1 MLDES
6 SIIQNEG
13 AKRSKFVLG
22 LHPDNVILL
31 SGTPTAGKY
40 EKLWSQL
47 HLLGWGIS
55 KDLFYKQY
63 VTTEWMEDSQSGFR
77 IKVVTGYKNVDR
89 LKAKLAQHG
98 AVFMKSEDVFTLP
111 EQSFI
116 SVTSKIPGC
125 YKKFMRDDVIT
136 IDGREYVG
144 DTTLSK
150 RIYARMMCSFLN
162 RERVAAFV
170 DLVHS
175 TEDRLIVFYNFNEEL
190 NTMLEALTTYTG
202 EMERPCSIING
213 EKNDLTAYDQY
224 ENSITFIQY
233 QAGSMGVNLQKAN
246 KIIYF
251 SLTDRS
257 ELFEQSKKR
266 IHRIGQTQ
274 PCFYYQMIC
283 PGTVEEDI
291 LEALKMR
298 KDYTDELFK
307 AYQRRTIAN
316 RIITSWVIIALIF
329 SVVGFAIGAVSHSS
343 KPKTETLIYGRAA
356 DGKIFDGDMSVSYES
371 EDTLFVPLGVPLDSD
386 VQEFIYYLSK
396 GYNMDFTFVMAI
408 IQQESGYQPDAVSN
422 TDDYGL
428 MQINKVN
435 HGYITD
441 EIGVTNY
448 LDPYENVRAGM
459 FILRK
464 LFEKYETPEKVL
476 MAYNL
481 GESGAKALWD
491 KGVFETNYSKSVQ
504 RIQSE
509 LNNMKG

>member
-1 MLDES
+1 M
-6 SIIQNEG
+6 NC
-13 AKRSKFVLG
+13 SK
-22 LHPDNVILL
+22 P
-31 SGTPTAGKY
+31 
-40 EKLWSQL
+40 
-47 HLLGWGIS
+47 
-55 KDLFYKQY
+55 
-63 VTTEWMEDSQSGFR
+63 
-77 IKVVTGYKNVDR
+77 IK
-89 LKAKLAQHG
+89 
-98 AVFMKSEDVFTLP
+98 
-111 EQSFI
+111 
-116 SVTSKIPGC
+116 
-125 YKKFMRDDVIT
+125 
-136 IDGREYVG
+136 
-144 DTTLSK
+144 
-150 RIYARMMCSFLN
+150 
-162 RERVAAFV
+162 
-170 DLVHS
+170 
-175 TEDRLIVFYNFNEEL
+175 
-190 NTMLEALTTYTG
+190 
-202 EMERPCSIING
+202 
-213 EKNDLTAYDQY
+213 
-224 ENSITFIQY
+224 
-233 QAGSMGVNLQKAN
+233 
-246 KIIYF
+246 
-251 SLTDRS
+251 
-257 ELFEQSKKR
+257 
-266 IHRIGQTQ
+266 
-274 PCFYYQMIC
+274 
-283 PGTVEEDI
+283 
-291 LEALKMR
+291 
-298 KDYTDELFK
+298 
-307 AYQRRTIAN
+307 RRTIAN

-329 SVVGFAIGAVSHSS
+329 SVVGFAIGAGFHSS

-356 DGKIFDGDMSVSYES
+356 DGKIFDGHMSVSYES

-481 GESGAKALWD
+481 GESGAKALWN

>member
-1 MLDES
+1 M
-6 SIIQNEG
+6 NC
-13 AKRSKFVLG
+13 SK
-22 LHPDNVILL
+22 P
-31 SGTPTAGKY
+31 
-40 EKLWSQL
+40 
-47 HLLGWGIS
+47 
-55 KDLFYKQY
+55 
-63 VTTEWMEDSQSGFR
+63 
-77 IKVVTGYKNVDR
+77 IK
-89 LKAKLAQHG
+89 
-98 AVFMKSEDVFTLP
+98 
-111 EQSFI
+111 
-116 SVTSKIPGC
+116 
-125 YKKFMRDDVIT
+125 
-136 IDGREYVG
+136 
-144 DTTLSK
+144 
-150 RIYARMMCSFLN
+150 
-162 RERVAAFV
+162 
-170 DLVHS
+170 
-175 TEDRLIVFYNFNEEL
+175 
-190 NTMLEALTTYTG
+190 
-202 EMERPCSIING
+202 
-213 EKNDLTAYDQY
+213 
-224 ENSITFIQY
+224 
-233 QAGSMGVNLQKAN
+233 
-246 KIIYF
+246 
-251 SLTDRS
+251 
-257 ELFEQSKKR
+257 
-266 IHRIGQTQ
+266 
-274 PCFYYQMIC
+274 
-283 PGTVEEDI
+283 
-291 LEALKMR
+291 
-298 KDYTDELFK
+298 
-307 AYQRRTIAN
+307 RRTIAN

-329 SVVGFAIGAVSHSS
+329 SVVGFAIGAASHSS
-343 KPKTETLIYGRAA
+343 KPKTETLIYGRVA

-371 EDTLFVPLGVPLDSD
+371 EDTLFVPLDVPLDSD

>member
-1 MLDES
+1 M
-6 SIIQNEG
+6 NC
-13 AKRSKFVLG
+13 SK
-22 LHPDNVILL
+22 P
-31 SGTPTAGKY
+31 
-40 EKLWSQL
+40 
-47 HLLGWGIS
+47 
-55 KDLFYKQY
+55 
-63 VTTEWMEDSQSGFR
+63 
-77 IKVVTGYKNVDR
+77 IK
-89 LKAKLAQHG
+89 
-98 AVFMKSEDVFTLP
+98 
-111 EQSFI
+111 
-116 SVTSKIPGC
+116 
-125 YKKFMRDDVIT
+125 
-136 IDGREYVG
+136 
-144 DTTLSK
+144 
-150 RIYARMMCSFLN
+150 
-162 RERVAAFV
+162 
-170 DLVHS
+170 
-175 TEDRLIVFYNFNEEL
+175 
-190 NTMLEALTTYTG
+190 
-202 EMERPCSIING
+202 
-213 EKNDLTAYDQY
+213 
-224 ENSITFIQY
+224 
-233 QAGSMGVNLQKAN
+233 
-246 KIIYF
+246 
-251 SLTDRS
+251 
-257 ELFEQSKKR
+257 
-266 IHRIGQTQ
+266 
-274 PCFYYQMIC
+274 
-283 PGTVEEDI
+283 
-291 LEALKMR
+291 
-298 KDYTDELFK
+298 
-307 AYQRRTIAN
+307 RRTIAN

-329 SVVGFAIGAVSHSS
+329 SVVGFAIGAVFHSS
-343 KPKTETLIYGRAA
+343 KPKTETEILIYGRSA

-408 IQQESGYQPDAVSN
+408 IQQESGYQLDAVSN

>member
-1 MLDES
+1 MNCL
-6 SIIQNEG
+6 
-13 AKRSKFVLG
+13 K
-22 LHPDNVILL
+22 P
-31 SGTPTAGKY
+31 
-40 EKLWSQL
+40 
-47 HLLGWGIS
+47 
-55 KDLFYKQY
+55 
-63 VTTEWMEDSQSGFR
+63 
-77 IKVVTGYKNVDR
+77 IK
-89 LKAKLAQHG
+89 
-98 AVFMKSEDVFTLP
+98 
-111 EQSFI
+111 
-116 SVTSKIPGC
+116 
-125 YKKFMRDDVIT
+125 
-136 IDGREYVG
+136 
-144 DTTLSK
+144 
-150 RIYARMMCSFLN
+150 
-162 RERVAAFV
+162 
-170 DLVHS
+170 
-175 TEDRLIVFYNFNEEL
+175 
-190 NTMLEALTTYTG
+190 
-202 EMERPCSIING
+202 
-213 EKNDLTAYDQY
+213 
-224 ENSITFIQY
+224 
-233 QAGSMGVNLQKAN
+233 
-246 KIIYF
+246 
-251 SLTDRS
+251 
-257 ELFEQSKKR
+257 
-266 IHRIGQTQ
+266 
-274 PCFYYQMIC
+274 
-283 PGTVEEDI
+283 
-291 LEALKMR
+291 
-298 KDYTDELFK
+298 
-307 AYQRRTIAN
+307 RRTIAN

-329 SVVGFAIGAVSHSS
+329 SVAGFAIGVVSHSS

-356 DGKIFDGDMSVSYES
+356 DGKIFDGDMFVSYES

>member
-1 MLDES
+1 MSCL
-6 SIIQNEG
+6 
-13 AKRSKFVLG
+13 K
-22 LHPDNVILL
+22 P
-31 SGTPTAGKY
+31 
-40 EKLWSQL
+40 
-47 HLLGWGIS
+47 
-55 KDLFYKQY
+55 
-63 VTTEWMEDSQSGFR
+63 
-77 IKVVTGYKNVDR
+77 IK
-89 LKAKLAQHG
+89 
-98 AVFMKSEDVFTLP
+98 
-111 EQSFI
+111 
-116 SVTSKIPGC
+116 
-125 YKKFMRDDVIT
+125 
-136 IDGREYVG
+136 
-144 DTTLSK
+144 
-150 RIYARMMCSFLN
+150 
-162 RERVAAFV
+162 
-170 DLVHS
+170 
-175 TEDRLIVFYNFNEEL
+175 
-190 NTMLEALTTYTG
+190 
-202 EMERPCSIING
+202 
-213 EKNDLTAYDQY
+213 
-224 ENSITFIQY
+224 
-233 QAGSMGVNLQKAN
+233 
-246 KIIYF
+246 
-251 SLTDRS
+251 
-257 ELFEQSKKR
+257 
-266 IHRIGQTQ
+266 
-274 PCFYYQMIC
+274 
-283 PGTVEEDI
+283 
-291 LEALKMR
+291 
-298 KDYTDELFK
+298 
-307 AYQRRTIAN
+307 RRTIAN

-329 SVVGFAIGAVSHSS
+329 SIVGFAIGAVSHSS
-343 KPKTETLIYGRAA
+343 KPKTETLIYGRVA

>member
-1 MLDES
+1 M
-6 SIIQNEG
+6 NC
-13 AKRSKFVLG
+13 SK
-22 LHPDNVILL
+22 P
-31 SGTPTAGKY
+31 
-40 EKLWSQL
+40 
-47 HLLGWGIS
+47 
-55 KDLFYKQY
+55 
-63 VTTEWMEDSQSGFR
+63 
-77 IKVVTGYKNVDR
+77 IK
-89 LKAKLAQHG
+89 
-98 AVFMKSEDVFTLP
+98 
-111 EQSFI
+111 
-116 SVTSKIPGC
+116 
-125 YKKFMRDDVIT
+125 
-136 IDGREYVG
+136 
-144 DTTLSK
+144 
-150 RIYARMMCSFLN
+150 
-162 RERVAAFV
+162 
-170 DLVHS
+170 
-175 TEDRLIVFYNFNEEL
+175 
-190 NTMLEALTTYTG
+190 
-202 EMERPCSIING
+202 
-213 EKNDLTAYDQY
+213 
-224 ENSITFIQY
+224 
-233 QAGSMGVNLQKAN
+233 
-246 KIIYF
+246 
-251 SLTDRS
+251 
-257 ELFEQSKKR
+257 
-266 IHRIGQTQ
+266 
-274 PCFYYQMIC
+274 
-283 PGTVEEDI
+283 
-291 LEALKMR
+291 
-298 KDYTDELFK
+298 
-307 AYQRRTIAN
+307 RRTIAN

-329 SVVGFAIGAVSHSS
+329 SIAGFAIGAVSHSS
-343 KPKTETLIYGRAA
+343 KPKTETLIYGRVA

-481 GESGAKALWD
+481 GESGAKALWG

>member
-1 MLDES
+1 M
-6 SIIQNEG
+6 NC
-13 AKRSKFVLG
+13 SK
-22 LHPDNVILL
+22 P
-31 SGTPTAGKY
+31 
-40 EKLWSQL
+40 
-47 HLLGWGIS
+47 
-55 KDLFYKQY
+55 
-63 VTTEWMEDSQSGFR
+63 
-77 IKVVTGYKNVDR
+77 IK
-89 LKAKLAQHG
+89 
-98 AVFMKSEDVFTLP
+98 
-111 EQSFI
+111 
-116 SVTSKIPGC
+116 
-125 YKKFMRDDVIT
+125 
-136 IDGREYVG
+136 
-144 DTTLSK
+144 
-150 RIYARMMCSFLN
+150 
-162 RERVAAFV
+162 
-170 DLVHS
+170 
-175 TEDRLIVFYNFNEEL
+175 
-190 NTMLEALTTYTG
+190 
-202 EMERPCSIING
+202 
-213 EKNDLTAYDQY
+213 
-224 ENSITFIQY
+224 
-233 QAGSMGVNLQKAN
+233 
-246 KIIYF
+246 
-251 SLTDRS
+251 
-257 ELFEQSKKR
+257 
-266 IHRIGQTQ
+266 
-274 PCFYYQMIC
+274 
-283 PGTVEEDI
+283 
-291 LEALKMR
+291 
-298 KDYTDELFK
+298 
-307 AYQRRTIAN
+307 RRTIAN

-329 SVVGFAIGAVSHSS
+329 SVAGFAIGAVSHSS

-408 IQQESGYQPDAVSN
+408 IQQESGYRPDAVSN

>member
-1 MLDES
+1 MNCL
-6 SIIQNEG
+6 
-13 AKRSKFVLG
+13 K
-22 LHPDNVILL
+22 P
-31 SGTPTAGKY
+31 
-40 EKLWSQL
+40 
-47 HLLGWGIS
+47 
-55 KDLFYKQY
+55 
-63 VTTEWMEDSQSGFR
+63 
-77 IKVVTGYKNVDR
+77 IK
-89 LKAKLAQHG
+89 
-98 AVFMKSEDVFTLP
+98 
-111 EQSFI
+111 
-116 SVTSKIPGC
+116 
-125 YKKFMRDDVIT
+125 
-136 IDGREYVG
+136 
-144 DTTLSK
+144 
-150 RIYARMMCSFLN
+150 
-162 RERVAAFV
+162 
-170 DLVHS
+170 
-175 TEDRLIVFYNFNEEL
+175 
-190 NTMLEALTTYTG
+190 
-202 EMERPCSIING
+202 
-213 EKNDLTAYDQY
+213 
-224 ENSITFIQY
+224 
-233 QAGSMGVNLQKAN
+233 
-246 KIIYF
+246 
-251 SLTDRS
+251 
-257 ELFEQSKKR
+257 
-266 IHRIGQTQ
+266 
-274 PCFYYQMIC
+274 
-283 PGTVEEDI
+283 
-291 LEALKMR
+291 
-298 KDYTDELFK
+298 
-307 AYQRRTIAN
+307 RRTIAN

-343 KPKTETLIYGRAA
+343 KPKTKTETLIYGRSA

>member
-1 MLDES
+1 M
-6 SIIQNEG
+6 NC
-13 AKRSKFVLG
+13 SK
-22 LHPDNVILL
+22 P
-31 SGTPTAGKY
+31 
-40 EKLWSQL
+40 
-47 HLLGWGIS
+47 
-55 KDLFYKQY
+55 
-63 VTTEWMEDSQSGFR
+63 
-77 IKVVTGYKNVDR
+77 IK
-89 LKAKLAQHG
+89 
-98 AVFMKSEDVFTLP
+98 
-111 EQSFI
+111 
-116 SVTSKIPGC
+116 
-125 YKKFMRDDVIT
+125 
-136 IDGREYVG
+136 
-144 DTTLSK
+144 
-150 RIYARMMCSFLN
+150 
-162 RERVAAFV
+162 
-170 DLVHS
+170 
-175 TEDRLIVFYNFNEEL
+175 
-190 NTMLEALTTYTG
+190 
-202 EMERPCSIING
+202 
-213 EKNDLTAYDQY
+213 
-224 ENSITFIQY
+224 
-233 QAGSMGVNLQKAN
+233 
-246 KIIYF
+246 
-251 SLTDRS
+251 
-257 ELFEQSKKR
+257 
-266 IHRIGQTQ
+266 
-274 PCFYYQMIC
+274 
-283 PGTVEEDI
+283 
-291 LEALKMR
+291 
-298 KDYTDELFK
+298 
-307 AYQRRTIAN
+307 RRTIAN

-329 SVVGFAIGAVSHSS
+329 SVVGFAIGAVSRSS

-408 IQQESGYQPDAVSN
+408 IQQKNGYQPDAVSN
-422 TDDYGL
+422 TNDYGL

>member
-1 MLDES
+1 M
-6 SIIQNEG
+6 NC
-13 AKRSKFVLG
+13 SK
-22 LHPDNVILL
+22 P
-31 SGTPTAGKY
+31 
-40 EKLWSQL
+40 
-47 HLLGWGIS
+47 
-55 KDLFYKQY
+55 
-63 VTTEWMEDSQSGFR
+63 
-77 IKVVTGYKNVDR
+77 IK
-89 LKAKLAQHG
+89 
-98 AVFMKSEDVFTLP
+98 
-111 EQSFI
+111 
-116 SVTSKIPGC
+116 
-125 YKKFMRDDVIT
+125 
-136 IDGREYVG
+136 
-144 DTTLSK
+144 
-150 RIYARMMCSFLN
+150 
-162 RERVAAFV
+162 
-170 DLVHS
+170 
-175 TEDRLIVFYNFNEEL
+175 
-190 NTMLEALTTYTG
+190 
-202 EMERPCSIING
+202 
-213 EKNDLTAYDQY
+213 
-224 ENSITFIQY
+224 
-233 QAGSMGVNLQKAN
+233 
-246 KIIYF
+246 
-251 SLTDRS
+251 
-257 ELFEQSKKR
+257 
-266 IHRIGQTQ
+266 
-274 PCFYYQMIC
+274 
-283 PGTVEEDI
+283 
-291 LEALKMR
+291 
-298 KDYTDELFK
+298 
-307 AYQRRTIAN
+307 RRTIAN

-343 KPKTETLIYGRAA
+343 KPKTETLIYGRVA

-386 VQEFIYYLSK
+386 VQEFIYHLSK

>member
-1 MLDES
+1 M
-6 SIIQNEG
+6 NC
-13 AKRSKFVLG
+13 SK
-22 LHPDNVILL
+22 P
-31 SGTPTAGKY
+31 
-40 EKLWSQL
+40 
-47 HLLGWGIS
+47 
-55 KDLFYKQY
+55 
-63 VTTEWMEDSQSGFR
+63 
-77 IKVVTGYKNVDR
+77 IK
-89 LKAKLAQHG
+89 
-98 AVFMKSEDVFTLP
+98 
-111 EQSFI
+111 
-116 SVTSKIPGC
+116 
-125 YKKFMRDDVIT
+125 
-136 IDGREYVG
+136 
-144 DTTLSK
+144 
-150 RIYARMMCSFLN
+150 
-162 RERVAAFV
+162 
-170 DLVHS
+170 
-175 TEDRLIVFYNFNEEL
+175 
-190 NTMLEALTTYTG
+190 
-202 EMERPCSIING
+202 
-213 EKNDLTAYDQY
+213 
-224 ENSITFIQY
+224 
-233 QAGSMGVNLQKAN
+233 
-246 KIIYF
+246 
-251 SLTDRS
+251 
-257 ELFEQSKKR
+257 
-266 IHRIGQTQ
+266 
-274 PCFYYQMIC
+274 
-283 PGTVEEDI
+283 
-291 LEALKMR
+291 
-298 KDYTDELFK
+298 
-307 AYQRRTIAN
+307 RRTIAN

-329 SVVGFAIGAVSHSS
+329 SVAGFAIGAVSHSS
-343 KPKTETLIYGRAA
+343 KPKTETLIYGRVA

-371 EDTLFVPLGVPLDSD
+371 EDTLFVPLDVPLDSD

>member
-1 MLDES
+1 MNCL
-6 SIIQNEG
+6 
-13 AKRSKFVLG
+13 K
-22 LHPDNVILL
+22 P
-31 SGTPTAGKY
+31 
-40 EKLWSQL
+40 
-47 HLLGWGIS
+47 
-55 KDLFYKQY
+55 
-63 VTTEWMEDSQSGFR
+63 
-77 IKVVTGYKNVDR
+77 IK
-89 LKAKLAQHG
+89 
-98 AVFMKSEDVFTLP
+98 
-111 EQSFI
+111 
-116 SVTSKIPGC
+116 
-125 YKKFMRDDVIT
+125 
-136 IDGREYVG
+136 
-144 DTTLSK
+144 
-150 RIYARMMCSFLN
+150 
-162 RERVAAFV
+162 
-170 DLVHS
+170 
-175 TEDRLIVFYNFNEEL
+175 
-190 NTMLEALTTYTG
+190 
-202 EMERPCSIING
+202 
-213 EKNDLTAYDQY
+213 
-224 ENSITFIQY
+224 
-233 QAGSMGVNLQKAN
+233 
-246 KIIYF
+246 
-251 SLTDRS
+251 
-257 ELFEQSKKR
+257 
-266 IHRIGQTQ
+266 
-274 PCFYYQMIC
+274 
-283 PGTVEEDI
+283 
-291 LEALKMR
+291 
-298 KDYTDELFK
+298 
-307 AYQRRTIAN
+307 RRTIAN

-329 SVVGFAIGAVSHSS
+329 SIVGFAIGAVSHSS
-343 KPKTETLIYGRAA
+343 KPKTETLIYGRVA

-371 EDTLFVPLGVPLDSD
+371 EDTLFVPLDVPLDSD

>member
-1 MLDES
+1 M
-6 SIIQNEG
+6 NC
-13 AKRSKFVLG
+13 SK
-22 LHPDNVILL
+22 P
-31 SGTPTAGKY
+31 
-40 EKLWSQL
+40 
-47 HLLGWGIS
+47 
-55 KDLFYKQY
+55 
-63 VTTEWMEDSQSGFR
+63 
-77 IKVVTGYKNVDR
+77 IK
-89 LKAKLAQHG
+89 
-98 AVFMKSEDVFTLP
+98 
-111 EQSFI
+111 
-116 SVTSKIPGC
+116 
-125 YKKFMRDDVIT
+125 
-136 IDGREYVG
+136 
-144 DTTLSK
+144 
-150 RIYARMMCSFLN
+150 
-162 RERVAAFV
+162 
-170 DLVHS
+170 
-175 TEDRLIVFYNFNEEL
+175 
-190 NTMLEALTTYTG
+190 
-202 EMERPCSIING
+202 
-213 EKNDLTAYDQY
+213 
-224 ENSITFIQY
+224 
-233 QAGSMGVNLQKAN
+233 
-246 KIIYF
+246 
-251 SLTDRS
+251 
-257 ELFEQSKKR
+257 
-266 IHRIGQTQ
+266 
-274 PCFYYQMIC
+274 
-283 PGTVEEDI
+283 
-291 LEALKMR
+291 
-298 KDYTDELFK
+298 
-307 AYQRRTIAN
+307 RRTIAN

-329 SVVGFAIGAVSHSS
+329 SVVGFTIGAVSHSS
-343 KPKTETLIYGRAA
+343 KPKTETLIYGRTA

>member
-1 MLDES
+1 M
-6 SIIQNEG
+6 NC
-13 AKRSKFVLG
+13 SK
-22 LHPDNVILL
+22 P
-31 SGTPTAGKY
+31 
-40 EKLWSQL
+40 
-47 HLLGWGIS
+47 
-55 KDLFYKQY
+55 
-63 VTTEWMEDSQSGFR
+63 
-77 IKVVTGYKNVDR
+77 IK
-89 LKAKLAQHG
+89 
-98 AVFMKSEDVFTLP
+98 
-111 EQSFI
+111 
-116 SVTSKIPGC
+116 
-125 YKKFMRDDVIT
+125 
-136 IDGREYVG
+136 
-144 DTTLSK
+144 
-150 RIYARMMCSFLN
+150 
-162 RERVAAFV
+162 
-170 DLVHS
+170 
-175 TEDRLIVFYNFNEEL
+175 
-190 NTMLEALTTYTG
+190 
-202 EMERPCSIING
+202 
-213 EKNDLTAYDQY
+213 
-224 ENSITFIQY
+224 
-233 QAGSMGVNLQKAN
+233 
-246 KIIYF
+246 
-251 SLTDRS
+251 
-257 ELFEQSKKR
+257 
-266 IHRIGQTQ
+266 
-274 PCFYYQMIC
+274 
-283 PGTVEEDI
+283 
-291 LEALKMR
+291 
-298 KDYTDELFK
+298 
-307 AYQRRTIAN
+307 RRTIAN

-329 SVVGFAIGAVSHSS
+329 SVAGFAIGAVSHSS
-343 KPKTETLIYGRAA
+343 KPKTEALIYGRAA

>member
-1 MLDES
+1 M
-6 SIIQNEG
+6 NC
-13 AKRSKFVLG
+13 SK
-22 LHPDNVILL
+22 P
-31 SGTPTAGKY
+31 
-40 EKLWSQL
+40 
-47 HLLGWGIS
+47 
-55 KDLFYKQY
+55 
-63 VTTEWMEDSQSGFR
+63 
-77 IKVVTGYKNVDR
+77 IK
-89 LKAKLAQHG
+89 
-98 AVFMKSEDVFTLP
+98 
-111 EQSFI
+111 
-116 SVTSKIPGC
+116 
-125 YKKFMRDDVIT
+125 
-136 IDGREYVG
+136 
-144 DTTLSK
+144 
-150 RIYARMMCSFLN
+150 
-162 RERVAAFV
+162 
-170 DLVHS
+170 
-175 TEDRLIVFYNFNEEL
+175 
-190 NTMLEALTTYTG
+190 
-202 EMERPCSIING
+202 
-213 EKNDLTAYDQY
+213 
-224 ENSITFIQY
+224 
-233 QAGSMGVNLQKAN
+233 
-246 KIIYF
+246 
-251 SLTDRS
+251 
-257 ELFEQSKKR
+257 
-266 IHRIGQTQ
+266 
-274 PCFYYQMIC
+274 
-283 PGTVEEDI
+283 
-291 LEALKMR
+291 
-298 KDYTDELFK
+298 
-307 AYQRRTIAN
+307 RRTIAN

-422 TDDYGL
+422 IDDYGL

>member
-1 MLDES
+1 MNCL
-6 SIIQNEG
+6 
-13 AKRSKFVLG
+13 K
-22 LHPDNVILL
+22 P
-31 SGTPTAGKY
+31 
-40 EKLWSQL
+40 
-47 HLLGWGIS
+47 
-55 KDLFYKQY
+55 
-63 VTTEWMEDSQSGFR
+63 
-77 IKVVTGYKNVDR
+77 IK
-89 LKAKLAQHG
+89 
-98 AVFMKSEDVFTLP
+98 
-111 EQSFI
+111 
-116 SVTSKIPGC
+116 
-125 YKKFMRDDVIT
+125 
-136 IDGREYVG
+136 
-144 DTTLSK
+144 
-150 RIYARMMCSFLN
+150 
-162 RERVAAFV
+162 
-170 DLVHS
+170 
-175 TEDRLIVFYNFNEEL
+175 
-190 NTMLEALTTYTG
+190 
-202 EMERPCSIING
+202 
-213 EKNDLTAYDQY
+213 
-224 ENSITFIQY
+224 
-233 QAGSMGVNLQKAN
+233 
-246 KIIYF
+246 
-251 SLTDRS
+251 
-257 ELFEQSKKR
+257 
-266 IHRIGQTQ
+266 
-274 PCFYYQMIC
+274 
-283 PGTVEEDI
+283 
-291 LEALKMR
+291 
-298 KDYTDELFK
+298 
-307 AYQRRTIAN
+307 RRTIAN

-329 SVVGFAIGAVSHSS
+329 SVAGFAIGAVSHSS
-343 KPKTETLIYGRAA
+343 KPKTETLIYGRVA

-371 EDTLFVPLGVPLDSD
+371 EDTLFVPLDVPLDSD

>member
-1 MLDES
+1 MNCL
-6 SIIQNEG
+6 
-13 AKRSKFVLG
+13 K
-22 LHPDNVILL
+22 P
-31 SGTPTAGKY
+31 
-40 EKLWSQL
+40 
-47 HLLGWGIS
+47 
-55 KDLFYKQY
+55 
-63 VTTEWMEDSQSGFR
+63 
-77 IKVVTGYKNVDR
+77 IK
-89 LKAKLAQHG
+89 
-98 AVFMKSEDVFTLP
+98 
-111 EQSFI
+111 
-116 SVTSKIPGC
+116 
-125 YKKFMRDDVIT
+125 
-136 IDGREYVG
+136 
-144 DTTLSK
+144 
-150 RIYARMMCSFLN
+150 
-162 RERVAAFV
+162 
-170 DLVHS
+170 
-175 TEDRLIVFYNFNEEL
+175 
-190 NTMLEALTTYTG
+190 
-202 EMERPCSIING
+202 
-213 EKNDLTAYDQY
+213 
-224 ENSITFIQY
+224 
-233 QAGSMGVNLQKAN
+233 
-246 KIIYF
+246 
-251 SLTDRS
+251 
-257 ELFEQSKKR
+257 
-266 IHRIGQTQ
+266 
-274 PCFYYQMIC
+274 
-283 PGTVEEDI
+283 
-291 LEALKMR
+291 
-298 KDYTDELFK
+298 
-307 AYQRRTIAN
+307 RRTIAN

-329 SVVGFAIGAVSHSS
+329 SVVGFAIGAVFHSS
-343 KPKTETLIYGRAA
+343 KPKTETLIYGRTA

-504 RIQSE
+504 RIQRE

>member
-1 MLDES
+1 M
-6 SIIQNEG
+6 NC
-13 AKRSKFVLG
+13 SK
-22 LHPDNVILL
+22 P
-31 SGTPTAGKY
+31 
-40 EKLWSQL
+40 
-47 HLLGWGIS
+47 
-55 KDLFYKQY
+55 
-63 VTTEWMEDSQSGFR
+63 
-77 IKVVTGYKNVDR
+77 IK
-89 LKAKLAQHG
+89 
-98 AVFMKSEDVFTLP
+98 
-111 EQSFI
+111 
-116 SVTSKIPGC
+116 
-125 YKKFMRDDVIT
+125 
-136 IDGREYVG
+136 
-144 DTTLSK
+144 
-150 RIYARMMCSFLN
+150 
-162 RERVAAFV
+162 
-170 DLVHS
+170 
-175 TEDRLIVFYNFNEEL
+175 
-190 NTMLEALTTYTG
+190 
-202 EMERPCSIING
+202 
-213 EKNDLTAYDQY
+213 
-224 ENSITFIQY
+224 
-233 QAGSMGVNLQKAN
+233 
-246 KIIYF
+246 
-251 SLTDRS
+251 
-257 ELFEQSKKR
+257 
-266 IHRIGQTQ
+266 
-274 PCFYYQMIC
+274 
-283 PGTVEEDI
+283 
-291 LEALKMR
+291 
-298 KDYTDELFK
+298 
-307 AYQRRTIAN
+307 RRTIAN

-329 SVVGFAIGAVSHSS
+329 SVVGFAIDAVFHSS
-343 KPKTETLIYGRAA
+343 KPKTETETLIYGRSA

-408 IQQESGYQPDAVSN
+408 IQQESGYQLDAVSN

>member
-1 MLDES
+1 MNCL
-6 SIIQNEG
+6 
-13 AKRSKFVLG
+13 K
-22 LHPDNVILL
+22 P
-31 SGTPTAGKY
+31 
-40 EKLWSQL
+40 
-47 HLLGWGIS
+47 
-55 KDLFYKQY
+55 
-63 VTTEWMEDSQSGFR
+63 
-77 IKVVTGYKNVDR
+77 IK
-89 LKAKLAQHG
+89 
-98 AVFMKSEDVFTLP
+98 
-111 EQSFI
+111 
-116 SVTSKIPGC
+116 
-125 YKKFMRDDVIT
+125 
-136 IDGREYVG
+136 
-144 DTTLSK
+144 
-150 RIYARMMCSFLN
+150 
-162 RERVAAFV
+162 
-170 DLVHS
+170 
-175 TEDRLIVFYNFNEEL
+175 
-190 NTMLEALTTYTG
+190 
-202 EMERPCSIING
+202 
-213 EKNDLTAYDQY
+213 
-224 ENSITFIQY
+224 
-233 QAGSMGVNLQKAN
+233 
-246 KIIYF
+246 
-251 SLTDRS
+251 
-257 ELFEQSKKR
+257 
-266 IHRIGQTQ
+266 
-274 PCFYYQMIC
+274 
-283 PGTVEEDI
+283 
-291 LEALKMR
+291 
-298 KDYTDELFK
+298 
-307 AYQRRTIAN
+307 RRTIAN

-343 KPKTETLIYGRAA
+343 KPKTETLIYGRVA

>member
-1 MLDES
+1 M
-6 SIIQNEG
+6 NC
-13 AKRSKFVLG
+13 SK
-22 LHPDNVILL
+22 P
-31 SGTPTAGKY
+31 
-40 EKLWSQL
+40 
-47 HLLGWGIS
+47 
-55 KDLFYKQY
+55 
-63 VTTEWMEDSQSGFR
+63 
-77 IKVVTGYKNVDR
+77 IK
-89 LKAKLAQHG
+89 
-98 AVFMKSEDVFTLP
+98 
-111 EQSFI
+111 
-116 SVTSKIPGC
+116 
-125 YKKFMRDDVIT
+125 
-136 IDGREYVG
+136 
-144 DTTLSK
+144 
-150 RIYARMMCSFLN
+150 
-162 RERVAAFV
+162 
-170 DLVHS
+170 
-175 TEDRLIVFYNFNEEL
+175 
-190 NTMLEALTTYTG
+190 
-202 EMERPCSIING
+202 
-213 EKNDLTAYDQY
+213 
-224 ENSITFIQY
+224 
-233 QAGSMGVNLQKAN
+233 
-246 KIIYF
+246 
-251 SLTDRS
+251 
-257 ELFEQSKKR
+257 
-266 IHRIGQTQ
+266 
-274 PCFYYQMIC
+274 
-283 PGTVEEDI
+283 
-291 LEALKMR
+291 
-298 KDYTDELFK
+298 
-307 AYQRRTIAN
+307 RRTIAN

-329 SVVGFAIGAVSHSS
+329 SVVGFAIGAVFHSS
-343 KPKTETLIYGRAA
+343 NPKTETETLIYGRSA

>member
-1 MLDES
+1 M
-6 SIIQNEG
+6 NC
-13 AKRSKFVLG
+13 SK
-22 LHPDNVILL
+22 P
-31 SGTPTAGKY
+31 
-40 EKLWSQL
+40 
-47 HLLGWGIS
+47 
-55 KDLFYKQY
+55 
-63 VTTEWMEDSQSGFR
+63 
-77 IKVVTGYKNVDR
+77 IK
-89 LKAKLAQHG
+89 
-98 AVFMKSEDVFTLP
+98 
-111 EQSFI
+111 
-116 SVTSKIPGC
+116 
-125 YKKFMRDDVIT
+125 
-136 IDGREYVG
+136 
-144 DTTLSK
+144 
-150 RIYARMMCSFLN
+150 
-162 RERVAAFV
+162 
-170 DLVHS
+170 
-175 TEDRLIVFYNFNEEL
+175 
-190 NTMLEALTTYTG
+190 
-202 EMERPCSIING
+202 
-213 EKNDLTAYDQY
+213 
-224 ENSITFIQY
+224 
-233 QAGSMGVNLQKAN
+233 
-246 KIIYF
+246 
-251 SLTDRS
+251 
-257 ELFEQSKKR
+257 
-266 IHRIGQTQ
+266 
-274 PCFYYQMIC
+274 
-283 PGTVEEDI
+283 
-291 LEALKMR
+291 
-298 KDYTDELFK
+298 
-307 AYQRRTIAN
+307 RRTIAN

-329 SVVGFAIGAVSHSS
+329 SVVGFAIGAVFHSS
-343 KPKTETLIYGRAA
+343 NPKTETETLIYGRSA

-408 IQQESGYQPDAVSN
+408 IQQESGYQLDAVSN

>member
-1 MLDES
+1 M
-6 SIIQNEG
+6 NC
-13 AKRSKFVLG
+13 SK
-22 LHPDNVILL
+22 P
-31 SGTPTAGKY
+31 
-40 EKLWSQL
+40 
-47 HLLGWGIS
+47 
-55 KDLFYKQY
+55 
-63 VTTEWMEDSQSGFR
+63 
-77 IKVVTGYKNVDR
+77 IK
-89 LKAKLAQHG
+89 
-98 AVFMKSEDVFTLP
+98 
-111 EQSFI
+111 
-116 SVTSKIPGC
+116 
-125 YKKFMRDDVIT
+125 
-136 IDGREYVG
+136 
-144 DTTLSK
+144 
-150 RIYARMMCSFLN
+150 
-162 RERVAAFV
+162 
-170 DLVHS
+170 
-175 TEDRLIVFYNFNEEL
+175 
-190 NTMLEALTTYTG
+190 
-202 EMERPCSIING
+202 
-213 EKNDLTAYDQY
+213 
-224 ENSITFIQY
+224 
-233 QAGSMGVNLQKAN
+233 
-246 KIIYF
+246 
-251 SLTDRS
+251 
-257 ELFEQSKKR
+257 
-266 IHRIGQTQ
+266 
-274 PCFYYQMIC
+274 
-283 PGTVEEDI
+283 
-291 LEALKMR
+291 
-298 KDYTDELFK
+298 
-307 AYQRRTIAN
+307 RRTIAN

-343 KPKTETLIYGRAA
+343 KPKTETLIYGRVA

-464 LFEKYETPEKVL
+464 LFEKYENPEKVL

>member
-1 MLDES
+1 MNCL
-6 SIIQNEG
+6 
-13 AKRSKFVLG
+13 K
-22 LHPDNVILL
+22 P
-31 SGTPTAGKY
+31 
-40 EKLWSQL
+40 
-47 HLLGWGIS
+47 
-55 KDLFYKQY
+55 
-63 VTTEWMEDSQSGFR
+63 
-77 IKVVTGYKNVDR
+77 IK
-89 LKAKLAQHG
+89 
-98 AVFMKSEDVFTLP
+98 
-111 EQSFI
+111 
-116 SVTSKIPGC
+116 
-125 YKKFMRDDVIT
+125 
-136 IDGREYVG
+136 
-144 DTTLSK
+144 
-150 RIYARMMCSFLN
+150 
-162 RERVAAFV
+162 
-170 DLVHS
+170 
-175 TEDRLIVFYNFNEEL
+175 
-190 NTMLEALTTYTG
+190 
-202 EMERPCSIING
+202 
-213 EKNDLTAYDQY
+213 
-224 ENSITFIQY
+224 
-233 QAGSMGVNLQKAN
+233 
-246 KIIYF
+246 
-251 SLTDRS
+251 
-257 ELFEQSKKR
+257 
-266 IHRIGQTQ
+266 
-274 PCFYYQMIC
+274 
-283 PGTVEEDI
+283 
-291 LEALKMR
+291 
-298 KDYTDELFK
+298 
-307 AYQRRTIAN
+307 RRTIAN

-329 SVVGFAIGAVSHSS
+329 SVVGFAIGEVSHSS